1 MPIRSSNKY
10 IFKITNNFTGNVYE
24 GRHVQD
30 LIKLV
35 NADITEKRYFISNW
49 GVSMCLKYGKYKCY
63 QVEKIYDPIEPPKKK
78 YYINIP
84 LEEQRKRG
92 RPRGSKTDWLKNKPS
107 EDE

>member
-49 GVSMCLKYGKYKCY
+49 GV
-63 QVEKIYDPIEPPKKK
+63 
-78 YYINIP
+78 
-84 LEEQRKRG
+84 
-92 RPRGSKTDWLKNKPS
+92 
-107 EDE
+107 